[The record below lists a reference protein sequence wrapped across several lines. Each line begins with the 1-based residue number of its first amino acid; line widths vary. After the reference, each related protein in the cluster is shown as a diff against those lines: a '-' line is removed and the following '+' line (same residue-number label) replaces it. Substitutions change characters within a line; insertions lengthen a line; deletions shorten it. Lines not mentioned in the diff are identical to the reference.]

1 MIFHELTLI
10 VVSCQDLVTG
20 YLKILPLYLT
30 RRSQDLKINNKSI
43 PSKGNVNWICVAVKQ
58 MIKIST
64 FIV

>member
-30 RRSQDLKINNKSI
+30 RRSQDLKINNKGI
-43 PSKGNVNWICVAVKQ
+43 PKGNVNWICVAVIQ
-58 MIKIST
+58 MIKI
-64 FIV
+64 